1 VLASLTEQE
10 LNVTVRDEGRGIA
23 CGQDSPGLGLGLP
36 LIASLADSVHLGRD
50 EQQRTEVQMT
60 FSLSEEPR
68 SAGRDSST
76 NHDDG
81 QSLAETPTSP
91 QAPTPPITS

>member
-1 VLASLTEQE
+1 
-10 LNVTVRDEGRGIA
+10 
-23 CGQDSPGLGLGLP
+23 
-36 LIASLADSVHLGRD
+36 VHLGRD